1 MQILKLKTTLFSNSY
16 DNVENVEKTVLI
28 VTESIFVYPLSFPE
42 IRKTTKTNTY
52 NISDSFESSSFGTL
66 QI

>member
-16 DNVENVEKTVLI
+16 DNVENVENTVLI